1 MGRIALLS
9 FHGCPVARLGEKDT
23 GGMNVYVLQLAREF
37 AKQGNF
43 VDVYTRFHDPEDP
56 QVVDLS
62 DGARV
67 IHLKAGPYDTTK
79 QDLYQYIPE
88 FLSALYS
95 FQRSEGLEYDIIHSH
110 YWLSGR
116 IGLAL
121 REKWNV
127 PHVATFHTLAKT
139 KLRARAGERE
149 SDLRSAIEKM
159 VIDNADAVVVSTEQ
173 EKEDIVRLYDGRRRT
188 IEVIPAGVDLELFQ
202 PMDRIDSKRELGL
215 SEEHVVLYVGRIEP
229 LKGIDILLQSIALL
243 EGGSN
248 TRLMIVGGSLDG
260 DEELERMREMAE
272 ELGLRDRVTFTGSVS
287 QAELPIYY
295 GAADVFVLPSHYESF
310 GLVALEAMAC
320 GTPVV
325 ASRVGGLK
333 TFINHGECGYLIPWR
348 CPEPFAQRIE
358 TLLANEALRKVMGRA
373 ARTKAMEMSWSG
385 VAGVMLDC
393 YASLMDDPWENAAG
407 A

>member
-37 AKQGNF
+37 AKQGNQ

-56 QVVDLS
+56 QVVQLCT
-62 DGARV
+62 GARV

-88 FLSALYS
+88 FLNALYS
-95 FQRSEGLEYDIIHSH
+95 FQRSEGLEYEIVHSH

-121 REKWNV
+121 REKWDV
-127 PHVATFHTLAKT
+127 PHVSTFHTLAKT

-149 SDLRSAIEKM
+149 SDLRSAIEKR
-159 VIDNADAVVVSTEQ
+159 VIDEADMLIVSTEQ
-173 EKEDIVRLYDGRRRT
+173 EKEDIVRLYDGRRRV
-188 IEVIPAGVDLELFQ
+188 IEVVPAGVDLELFQ
-202 PMDRIDSKRELGL
+202 PMDETYAKGVLGL
-215 SEEHVVLYVGRIEP
+215 PDKQIVLYVGRIEP
-229 LKGIDILLQSIALL
+229 LKGIDILLQSLAML
-243 EGGSN
+243 EEGSD
-248 TRLMIVGGSLDG
+248 TRLLIVGGSLEG
-260 DEELERMREMAE
+260 DEELDRLKNMAE
-272 ELGLRDRVTFTGSVS
+272 ELGLGERVTFTGSVS
-287 QAELPIYY
+287 QTDLPIYY
-295 GAADVFVLPSHYESF
+295 AAADVFVLPSHYESF

-333 TFINHGECGYLIPWR
+333 TFIKHGESGYLIPWR
-348 CPEPFAQRIE
+348 CPDPFAQRIE
-358 TLLANEALRKVMGRA
+358 TLLANETLRKSMGAA
-373 ARTKAMEMSWSG
+373 ARTKALEMSWSG
-385 VAGVMLDC
+385 VAGVMLEC
-393 YASLMDDPWENAAG
+393 YAGLMDDHWESATG

>member
-1 MGRIALLS
+1 MERIALLS

-23 GGMNVYVLQLAREF
+23 GGMNVYVLQLAKEF
-37 AKQGNF
+37 AKQGNL

-56 QVVDLS
+56 QVVELS
-62 DGARV
+62 EGARI

-88 FLSALYS
+88 FLNALYS

-127 PHVATFHTLAKT
+127 PHVATFHTLAMT

-149 SDLRSAIEKM
+149 SDLRSAIEKR
-159 VIDNADAVVVSTEQ
+159 VIDEADAIVVSTEQ
-173 EKEDIVRLYDGRRRT
+173 EKEDIVRLYGGRRHT

-202 PMDRIDSKRELGL
+202 PLDEKHAKNVLGL
-215 SEEHVVLYVGRIEP
+215 LERHVILFVGRIEP
-229 LKGIDILLQSIALL
+229 LKGIDILLRSLAML
-243 EGGSN
+243 EYGSD
-248 TRLMIVGGSLDG
+248 TRLLIVGGSLEG
-260 DEELERMREMAE
+260 DEELDRMKELAE
-272 ELGLRDRVTFTGSVS
+272 ELGVGDRVTFTGSVS
-287 QAELPIYY
+287 QTELPVYY
-295 GAADVFVLPSHYESF
+295 AAADVFVLPSHYESF

-333 TFINHGECGYLIPWR
+333 TFIKHGETGYLVPWR
-348 CPEPFAQRIE
+348 CSDPFAQRIE
-358 TLLANEALRKVMGRA
+358 TLLANETLRKAMGGA
-373 ARTKAMEMSWSG
+373 ARFKAMEMSWSG
-385 VAGVMLDC
+385 VAGVMLAC
-393 YASLMDDPWENAAG
+393 YAGLTDDRWESATG

>member
-202 PMDRIDSKRELGL
+202 PMDRSNAKRELGL

>member
-202 PMDRIDSKRELGL
+202 PMDRSNAKRELGL

-373 ARTKAMEMSWSG
+373 ARNKAMDMSWSG

-393 YASLMDDPWENAAG
+393 YASLMDDPWESAAG

>member
-37 AKQGNF
+37 AKQGDL
-43 VDVYTRFHDPEDP
+43 VDVYTRFHDPADP

-88 FLSALYS
+88 FLNALCS
-95 FQRSEGLEYDIIHSH
+95 FQRSEGLDYDIIHSH

-121 REKWNV
+121 RERWNV

-149 SDLRSAIEKM
+149 SDLRSAIEKR
-159 VIDNADAVVVSTEQ
+159 VIDEADAIIVSTEQ
-173 EKEDIVRLYDGRRRT
+173 EKEDIVRLYDGRSRT

-202 PMDRIDSKRELGL
+202 PMDEAHAKSVLGL
-215 SEEHVVLYVGRIEP
+215 CDKRVVLYVGRIEP

-243 EGGSN
+243 EDGSN
-248 TRLMIVGGSLDG
+248 IRLLIVGGSLDG
-260 DEELERMREMAE
+260 DEELERMKDLAV
-272 ELGLRDRVTFTGSVS
+272 ELDLEDRVTFTGSVS
-287 QAELPIYY
+287 QTELPMYY
-295 GAADVFVLPSHYESF
+295 AAADVFVLPSHYESF

-333 TFINHGECGYLIPWR
+333 TFIRHGESGYLVPWR
-348 CPEPFAQRIE
+348 CPDPFAQRIE
-358 TLLANEALRKVMGRA
+358 TLLANETLRKAMGDA

-385 VAGVMLDC
+385 VAGVMLEF
-393 YASLMDDPWENAAG
+393 YAGLMEDRLERVAG

>member
-37 AKQGNF
+37 AKQGNH

-56 QVVDLS
+56 QVVDLCA
-62 DGARV
+62 GARV

-88 FLSALYS
+88 FLNALYS
-95 FQRSEGLEYDIIHSH
+95 FQRSEGLEYEIIHSH

-127 PHVATFHTLAKT
+127 PHVSTFHTLAKT

-149 SDLRSAIEKM
+149 SDLRSATEKR
-159 VIDNADAVVVSTEQ
+159 VIDEADMLIVSTEQ
-173 EKEDIVRLYDGRRRT
+173 EKDDIVSLYDGRRRA
-188 IEVIPAGVDLELFQ
+188 IEVVPAGVDLELFQ
-202 PMDRIDSKRELGL
+202 PMDETYAKGVLGL
-215 SEEHVVLYVGRIEP
+215 SDKQVVLYVGRIEP
-229 LKGIDILLQSIALL
+229 LKGIDILLQSLAML
-243 EGGSN
+243 EEGLD
-248 TRLMIVGGSLDG
+248 TRLLIVGGSLEG
-260 DEELERMREMAE
+260 DEELDRMKNMAE
-272 ELGLRDRVTFTGSVS
+272 ELGLGDRVTFTGSVS
-287 QAELPIYY
+287 QTDLPIYY
-295 GAADVFVLPSHYESF
+295 AAADVFVLPSHYESF

-333 TFINHGECGYLIPWR
+333 TFIKHGESGYLIPWR
-348 CPEPFAQRIE
+348 CPDPFAQRIE
-358 TLLANEALRKVMGRA
+358 TLLANEALRKAMGAA
-373 ARTKAMEMSWSG
+373 ARTKALEMSWSG
-385 VAGVMLDC
+385 VAGVMLEC
-393 YASLMDDPWENAAG
+393 YAGLMDDYWESATG